1 MKEATMATAR
11 SNGFERFN
19 DALKS
24 LDEQLQD
31 LRERFDHQRQRVE
44 REVRK
49 RAEQLQ
55 ERVQETELFK
65 RAEQGYKDIGSRV
78 EETRSQIYDVFGIA
92 SKAEIEK
99 LNKRLNKISKQITD
113 LSEGKPVSQN
123 AEAV

>member
-1 MKEATMATAR
+1 MAHAR
-11 SNGFERFN
+11 TSGFERFN

-49 RAEQLQ
+49 RTERLQ
-55 ERVQETELFK
+55 ERVQESDLYK
-65 RAEQGYKDIGSRV
+65 RAEQGYKDLGSRV

-92 SKAEIEK
+92 SKSEVEK
-99 LNKRLNKISKQITD
+99 LHKRLNKISKQIHD
-113 LSEGKPVSQN
+113 LSEGRPVSETHS
-123 AEAV
+123 EAV

>member
-1 MKEATMATAR
+1 MAHAR
-11 SNGFERFN
+11 TSGFERFN

-49 RAEQLQ
+49 RTERLQ
-55 ERVQETELFK
+55 ERVQESDLYK
-65 RAEQGYKDIGSRV
+65 RAEQGYKDLGSRV

-92 SKAEIEK
+92 SKSEVEK
-99 LNKRLNKISKQITD
+99 LHKRLNKISKQIHD
-113 LSEGKPVSQN
+113 LSEGRPVSDTHS
-123 AEAV
+123 EAV

>member
-1 MKEATMATAR
+1 MAHAR
-11 SNGFERFN
+11 SSGFDRFN

-49 RAEQLQ
+49 RTTQLQ
-55 ERVQETELFK
+55 ERLQDSELYK

-78 EETRSQIYDVFGIA
+78 DETRSQIYDVFGIA
-92 SKAEIEK
+92 SKSEIEK
-99 LNKRLNKISKQITD
+99 LHKRLNKISKQIHD
-113 LSEGKPVSQN
+113 LSEGRPVSEVHS
-123 AEAV
+123 EAV

>member
-1 MKEATMATAR
+1 MAHAR
-11 SNGFERFN
+11 SSGVARFN

-49 RAEQLQ
+49 RTTQLQ
-55 ERVQETELFK
+55 ERLQDSELYK

-78 EETRSQIYDVFGIA
+78 DETRSQIYDVFGIA
-92 SKAEIEK
+92 SKSEIEK
-99 LNKRLNKISKQITD
+99 LHKRLNKISKQIHD
-113 LSEGKPVSQN
+113 LSEGRPVSEVHS
-123 AEAV
+123 EAV

>member
-1 MKEATMATAR
+1 MATAR
-11 SNGFERFN
+11 TSGFDRFN

-49 RAEQLQ
+49 RAEQIQ
-55 ERVQETELFK
+55 ERVQDSDLYK
-65 RAEQGYKDIGSRV
+65 RAEQTYKDLGERA

-92 SKAEIEK
+92 SKAEIDK
-99 LNKRLNKISKQITD
+99 LNKRLNKIS
-113 LSEGKPVSQN
+113 
-123 AEAV
+123 

>member
-1 MKEATMATAR
+1 MASVRAT
-11 SNGFERFN
+11 GFERFN

-44 REVRK
+44 KEVRK
-49 RAEQLQ
+49 RAGQLQ
-55 ERVQETELFK
+55 ERVQESDVFK
-65 RAEQGYKDIGSRV
+65 RAEQGYKDLGSRV
-78 EETRSQIYDVFGIA
+78 DETRSQIYDVFGIA

-113 LSEGKPVSQN
+113 LAEGRPVSQGHS
-123 AEAV
+123 EAV

>member
-1 MKEATMATAR
+1 MAHARAT
-11 SNGFERFN
+11 GFERFN

-49 RAEQLQ
+49 RTGQLQ
-55 ERVQETELFK
+55 ERVQESDIFK
-65 RAEQGYKDIGSRV
+65 RAEQGYKDLGSRV

-92 SKAEIEK
+92 SKSEVEK
-99 LNKRLNKISKQITD
+99 LHKRLNKISKQIHD
-113 LSEGKPVSQN
+113 LSEGRPVSETHS
-123 AEAV
+123 EAV

>member
-1 MKEATMATAR
+1 MASAR
-11 SNGFERFN
+11 TSGFDRFN

-31 LRERFDHQRQRVE
+31 LRERFDHQRARVE

-49 RAEQLQ
+49 RAEQIQ
-55 ERVQETELFK
+55 ERVQDSEIYK

-92 SKAEIEK
+92 SKSEVEK
-99 LNKRLNKISKQITD
+99 LHKRLNKISKQIHD
-113 LSEGKPVSQN
+113 LSEGRPVSETHS
-123 AEAV
+123 EAV

>member
-1 MKEATMATAR
+1 MAQTR
-11 SNGFERFN
+11 SNGFDRFN

-31 LRERFDHQRQRVE
+31 LRERFDHQRHRVE

-49 RAEQLQ
+49 RAEQVQ
-55 ERVQETELFK
+55 ERIQDSDLYK
-65 RAEQGYKDIGSRV
+65 RAERGYKDIGSRV

-99 LNKRLNKISKQITD
+99 LNKRLNKISKQIHD
-113 LSEGKPVSQN
+113 LSEGRPVTDSQS
-123 AEAV
+123 EAG

>member
-1 MKEATMATAR
+1 MAQAR
-11 SNGFERFN
+11 TTGFDRFN

-31 LRERFDHQRQRVE
+31 LRERFDHQRTRVE

-49 RAEQLQ
+49 RAEQVQ
-55 ERVQETELFK
+55 ERIQDSDLYK
-65 RAEQGYKDIGSRV
+65 RAERGYKDIGSRV

-99 LNKRLNKISKQITD
+99 LNKRLNKISKQIHD
-113 LSEGKPVSQN
+113 LSEGRPVTDHQS
-123 AEAV
+123 EAG

>member
-1 MKEATMATAR
+1 MATVR
-11 SNGFERFN
+11 TNGFERFN

-49 RAEQLQ
+49 RAEQIQ
-55 ERVQETELFK
+55 ERVQDSDLYK
-65 RAEQGYKDIGSRV
+65 RAEQTYKDLGSRA

-113 LSEGKPVSQN
+113 LSEGRPVSQHS
-123 AEAV
+123 EAV